1 MAFFS
6 EFKTFISRG
15 NVVDMAVG
23 VVVGGAFKSIIDS
36 LVADIITPVI
46 SVATGKVNIAD
57 LSVKVSDELTI
68 PYGSFLQSV
77 LNFLIISFTIF
88 CAVKSINAFREK
100 IDGGKEEEEEK
111 EPEMSNE
118 EKLLTQIRDILKN
131 E

>member
-100 IDGGKEEEEEK
+100 IDGGKEDEKEK